1 MQSIFVTQKL
11 DDRFHETCVVEQ
23 MIGWR
28 IPCFAIGQNEE
39 RDHGRMAASSRIDD
53 ERRRD

>member
-1 MQSIFVTQKL
+1 
-11 DDRFHETCVVEQ
+11 